1 MPTIRQIVNLGA
13 LLSLLFS
20 LLGVGGV
27 SPASA
32 PSGLRQLATS
42 SSVAAAMPAS
52 AVDETAVPHYFGPN
66 PNWAQSPF
74 TVPDA
79 VVEISAP
86 TEAGGV
92 QAEAVATVGA
102 NGVVTDISVTNPGSG
117 YTSATVTISGSG
129 AAAAATALVT
139 MTGIVTD
146 IQITAPGTGY
156 TAPTITISG
165 GGGTGATAAVYG
177 GVAAVTLGGGDYS
190 GFTFPT
196 VDFDFPN
203 DTENG
208 RIAKAHPVC
217 AIPYPT
223 CQSDVPGATYT
234 VTGVVVDDPG
244 TGYSVAPGVVIRDG
258 TEANPINN
266 RAQDRAK
273 VARVDSMKAEKEG
286 KSEAFDSQAVEP
298 IEFANVVP
306 ASSTLFMDYVILNTF
321 GSGYTSA
328 PTAIIND
335 TIGGGTG
342 ATALVHIDTGG
353 VTSITV
359 TNPGSGYMTK
369 DGIKKFTDPL
379 PGLCIP
385 PACPAYDDT
394 KPTEQQP
401 KFIPAGVPEEK
412 AYNGVEADEYVI
424 ALMQYRTSFSSS
436 LKDQTTGVPVGTL
449 VRGYVQ
455 VETPS
460 WLTANPGVSQHVPL
474 YNEMMDGSF
483 VRLQVNGV
491 DAFGVTSPQWL
502 GPTIISNKN
511 KPVRIVFHNL
521 LPTGAG
527 GDLFMPVDTTLMGS
541 GMAGGW
547 EQYDPTPVQGGDV
560 LDEVRNPACTLAAA
574 GTGLTQNGVEIDCFT
589 KNRETL
595 HLHGGNTPW
604 ISDGTPHQWITP
616 AGENT
621 AYPQGVSVGNVPDMD
636 ACTPDNPA
644 TPDVDESATDGCM
657 TLYYTNQQSARL
669 MFYHDHAYG
678 LTRLG
683 VYAGGAAGYLITDE
697 TDAKLMGAGGA
708 LEGLGLG
715 IPLVIQD
722 RTFVPSDEQM
732 YNTYNTDGT
741 VKSYG
746 QDPTWDQERWGGY
759 GSLWYHHVYM
769 TAQNPGDPSGMS
781 AFGRWMYSPWF
792 WPPAG
797 STKFGPIA
805 NPYYGKDPEG
815 PDGMRG
821 TPDDFSTN
829 LATPCSLDDP
839 ATWQY
844 QEDPFCEPPQI
855 PGTPN
860 ISAGMEQFN
869 DTPIVNGTAY
879 PTLELEPK
887 AYRFR
892 VLNAANDRFFNF
904 QWYVGDPST
913 ASTDLNYKGEAIG
926 PTEVAFDEALL
937 EAAQTDPPGVFV
949 IPDQSDD
956 GGTDTSYSLPGPDWV
971 VIGSEGGFLPAP
983 VVRDGQ
989 QHTTWVTDPTVF
1001 HVGTVD
1007 LFSLLLSPAER
1018 ADVVV
1023 DFSDYA
1029 GQTLILYN
1037 DGPAAFPARIASY
1050 DYFTG
1055 APDMRPIG
1063 APPILPGYGPNTRTI
1078 MQVKIAAAVTNQA
1091 DPALG
1096 FNVPE
1101 LQSAFSHKADGSG
1114 VFESGQHP
1122 IIVGQAAYNSAYGS
1136 SFIGSGWCDAPVNAS
1151 AKCDGFVRI
1160 SQSGGTY
1167 MTFDTLRKDMFGNH
1181 KQLDLYI
1188 EPKAIQDETSESV
1201 FDEFG
1206 RMQANLGVET
1216 VPAQPI
1222 LQNVNLHPYTFP
1234 ATEMVDTSKLPKAT
1248 ELVAGVYEDLEIT
1261 PIAVAS
1267 DGTQIWRFTHNGVDT
1282 HPIHYHAFDV
1292 QVLNRVAWD
1301 NTILPPDATEL
1312 GWKDTVRI
1320 SPLMDTIVAFR
1331 AVVPTLPWDIPN
1343 SVRLLNPSMQD
1354 GVSMNLSTAA
1364 ELLGLPPAAVSPQG
1378 EPIDVYNHFVNFG
1391 AEYVY
1396 HCHILSHEEMDM
1408 MRPVTLAYP
1417 PWAPTNLVVPVPT
1430 GNGNNRTVNVS
1441 WTDNSA
1447 SETGWVIE
1455 RATSFTGP
1463 WTVLATIPRDAA
1475 GLNATTGESVGD
1487 TITYSDIIGNTNNVY
1502 AYRVKAI
1509 NVVGDTWDY
1518 ADPAIN
1524 EIVSGGFPTITTS
1537 SAYTNVDSW
1546 VEPPMAPTSLTATN
1560 LGRRGTN
1567 NRIVLTWTNVT
1578 GETGYRIQRA
1588 NDAAFTL
1595 GVVSTIRAADNT
1607 NSPTVSATLNV
1618 SRTPVGRTYYYR
1630 VQSVNPMGSA
1640 WSPTASI
1647 VTQ

>member
-1 MPTIRQIVNLGA
+1 MPIIRQIINIGA
-13 LLSLLFS
+13 LLSLLAS
-20 LLGVGGV
+20 LLGIGGEAPANRPNLQSLLAPDNSV
-27 SPASA
+27 VASLPAS
-32 PSGLRQLATS
+32 P
-42 SSVAAAMPAS
+42 
-52 AVDETAVPHYFGPN
+52 VDETKVPHYFGPN

-79 VVEISAP
+79 IVEISAP

-92 QAEAVATVGA
+92 QAEAVATIGLNGA
-102 NGVVTDISVTNPGSG
+102 VTGITVTNPGTG
-117 YTSATVTISGSG
+117 YSSATVSITGSG
-129 AAAAATALVT
+129 AGATADAVVT
-139 MTGIVTD
+139 LTGIVTN
-146 IQITAPGTGY
+146 IQITAGGTGY

-165 GGGTGATAAVYG
+165 GGATTDATATVYG
-177 GVAAVTLGGGDYS
+177 GVAAVTLGAGDYS

-203 DTENG
+203 DTTNG
-208 RIAKAHPVC
+208 RIAKAHAVC
-217 AIPYPT
+217 AEHPT
-223 CQSDVPGATYT
+223 CQSDVPGTIYT

-266 RAQDRAK
+266 RAQDRAIA
-273 VARVDSMKAEKEG
+273 ARVESAKAEKEG
-286 KSEAFDSQAVEP
+286 TEAMVTADTGP
-298 IEFANVVP
+298 IVFAAMTP
-306 ASSTLFMDYVILNTF
+306 ASSTLFMDYVTVNTF
-321 GSGYTSA
+321 GAGYTSA
-328 PTAIIND
+328 PTATIND
-335 TIGGGTG
+335 PTGTG
-342 ATALVHIDTGG
+342 ATAQAYIDTGG
-353 VTSITV
+353 VTAITV
-359 TNPGSGYMTK
+359 VTPGSGYMTK

-379 PGLCIP
+379 PGLCMP
-385 PACPAYDDT
+385 GVDCPAYDSNL
-394 KPTEQQP
+394 PTHLQP
-401 KFIPAGVPEEK
+401 KFIPAGVPEAK
-412 AYNGVEADEYVI
+412 VYNGVEADEYVI
-424 ALMQYRTSFSSS
+424 ALLQYRTSFSSS
-436 LKDQTTGVPVGTL
+436 LKDQATDVPVGTL

-455 VETPS
+455 IDPGC
-460 WLTANPGVSQHVPL
+460 TALGTGASLPGSQCVPL
-474 YNEMMDGSF
+474 YNEMMDDTF
-483 VRLQVNGV
+483 VPLMVNGAP
-491 DAFGVTSPQWL
+491 AFGVTSPQWL

-547 EQYDPTPVQGGDV
+547 DEYDPNPVPGGDV
-560 LDEVRNPACTLAAA
+560 TDDVRNPACTLATA
-574 GTGLTQNGVEIDCFT
+574 GTGVTQDGTQIDCFT

-616 AGENT
+616 AGEST
-621 AYPQGVSVGNVPDMD
+621 AYPQGVSVGNVPDMNVCQAAD
-636 ACTPDNPA
+636 
-644 TPDVDESATDGCM
+644 DGCM
-657 TLYYTNQQSARL
+657 TFYYTNQQSARL

-683 VYAGGAAGYLITDE
+683 VYAGGAAGYLITDD
-697 TDAKLMGAGGA
+697 TDKKLMDPGGA

-715 IPLVIQD
+715 IPLIVQD
-722 RTFVPSDEQM
+722 RTFVPSYEQM
-732 YNTYNTDGT
+732 YNTYNDDGT
-741 VKSYG
+741 IKSYG
-746 QDPTWDQERWGGY
+746 QDPTWDEARWGGY

-792 WPPAG
+792 WPPANA
-797 STKFGPIA
+797 KYGPIA

-815 PDGMRG
+815 PDNVRG
-821 TPDDFSTN
+821 TADDFSTD
-829 LATPCSLDDP
+829 LAVPCNLDDP

-855 PGTPN
+855 PGTPL

-892 VLNAANDRFFNF
+892 ILNAANDRFFNF

-913 ASTDLNYKGEAIG
+913 ASIDSNYKGEPIG

-956 GGTDTSYSLPGPDWV
+956 GGMDPSYSLPGPDWV

-989 QHTTWVTDPTVF
+989 QETTWVTDPTVF

-1023 DFSDYA
+1023 DFSQYA

-1078 MQVKIAAAVTNQA
+1078 MQVKIAAAVSDPA
-1091 DPALG
+1091 DPATG

-1101 LQSAFSHKADGSG
+1101 LQSAFSHKADLSG

-1122 IIVGQAAYNSAYGS
+1122 IIVGQAAYNSAYGA
-1136 SFIGSGWCDAPVNAS
+1136 SFVGSGWCNAPQNPS

-1160 SQSGGTY
+1160 SEFGGST
-1167 MTFDTLRKDMFGNH
+1167 TKFDTLLKDMFSNH
-1181 KQLDLYI
+1181 KQLSLYI

-1206 RMQANLGVET
+1206 RMQANLGVES

-1248 ELVAGVYEDLEIT
+1248 ELVADSVNPAVSTYEDLEVT
-1261 PIAVAS
+1261 PIGVAD
-1267 DGTQIWRFTHNGVDT
+1267 DGSQIWRFTHNGVDT

-1301 NTILPPDATEL
+1301 NTIMPPDATEL

-1354 GVSMNLSTAA
+1354 GVSMNLSSAA
-1364 ELLGLPPAAVSPQG
+1364 EVLGLPPAAVSPQG

-1417 PWAPTNLVVPVPT
+1417 PWAPTNLVVTRPG
-1430 GNGNNRTVNVS
+1430 GNRVLLQ

-1447 SETGWVIE
+1447 SETNWVIE
-1455 RATSFTGP
+1455 RTTSLATP
-1463 WTVLATIPRDAA
+1463 WQAVATIPSDPASPD
-1475 GLNATTGESVGD
+1475 LTDTTGESIGG
-1487 TITYSDIIGNTNNVY
+1487 TISYEDRVTGNTVY

-1509 NVVGDTWDY
+1509 NVVGDTWNY
-1518 ADPAIN
+1518 ADPNIN
-1524 EIVSGGFPTITTS
+1524 EIESGGFPTITTHS
-1537 SAYTNVDSW
+1537 GWSNIASW
-1546 VEPPMAPTSLTATN
+1546 VATAPPGTPSLTDISTVRQGN
-1560 LGRRGTN
+1560 N
-1567 NRIVLTWTNVT
+1567 NRVTLTWTDVAN
-1578 GETGYRIQRA
+1578 ETGFRVQRA
-1588 NDAAFTL
+1588 TNDTFTA
-1595 GVVSTIRAADNT
+1595 GVVTS
-1607 NSPTVSATLNV
+1607 TLN
-1618 SRTPVGRTYYYR
+1618 TPDLTTVTIAVPRGTPGVTRYWFR
-1630 VQSVNPMGSA
+1630 IEAFNNFANSGWSNALSV
-1640 WSPTASI
+1640 
-1647 VTQ
+1647 VTK